1 MIDSKHV
8 QHFTEIRWLIASS
21 PSYNEFI
28 ETQLVHALLKLR
40 KKKNE
45 IEFDVQKNMDF
56 TVEHQIFIICLT
68 SARDV
73 VTIALANGEDS

>member
-8 QHFTEIRWLIASS
+8 QHVTEIRWLIASS

-40 KKKNE
+40 KNKNE
-45 IEFDVQKNMDF
+45 IEFDVKKNMDF